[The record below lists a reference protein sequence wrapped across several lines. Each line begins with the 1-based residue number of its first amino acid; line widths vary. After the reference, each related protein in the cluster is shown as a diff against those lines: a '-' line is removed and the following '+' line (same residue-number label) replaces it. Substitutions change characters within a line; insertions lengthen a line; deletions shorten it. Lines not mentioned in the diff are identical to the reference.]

1 MTGPGDGEAEA
12 DDDFGWVRTAEASRL
27 LDLLRT
33 LRDPDIGDDPGHA
46 VKILNRIG
54 VLRDAENLLAD
65 ARSFQEWD
73 RELILAGAALQRDVA
88 QAAALLVGLWHQ
100 PDGADGDDHA
110 MAQVIGTEII
120 AEVARQR
127 IAVECTQLV
136 GILLAEA
143 ADPEHGPW
151 AASLVDLLVE
161 RFALGDGPPPA
172 ARAVPA
178 AAAARQPLA
187 PERLGRPERDIVLF
201 YAALVGAG
209 HRTHADR
216 LLDLT
221 LRAENRPGAVTK
233 LAQEFEHFVPRRDV
247 PARWLAR
254 AARDLQ
260 SKDSAIAVA
269 TELLAAPDP
278 LPEAVIATIAE
289 SWTPK
294 AIVQLCGGLREG
306 KAVEAILDRV
316 GGGPAAR
323 AAEVVDEWWQ
333 KAAPEAGLRLLLDAV
348 TGANRTDPR
357 KVSELR
363 DIAKDLGKPATGRLR
378 TRLLRRAAVGVGNRP
393 GADLVELLWM
403 IDGEKA
409 RREAAFEA
417 ADCLAQ
423 DAEPPVVIDYVA
435 ALHARGTAEARR
447 IIDIVRDAL
456 TDHWPCRSAAIAEVA
471 TGLWERPA
479 TREYGEQLLKQFLRN
494 QRAITGRD
502 VVIVLEKLRR
512 LPEPAMTDA
521 ERHQLLH
528 DTVALWSAVHLDDAW
543 TALSCDPDPKA
554 GEDRKA
560 LLTNW

>member
-1 MTGPGDGEAEA
+1 MTGPGDGGAEA
-12 DDDFGWVRTAEASRL
+12 DEDFGWVRTAETSRL

-33 LRDPDIGDDPGHA
+33 LRDPQIGDDPGHA
-46 VKILNRIG
+46 LKILNAIG
-54 VLRDAENLLAD
+54 VLRAAENLVAE

-88 QAAALLVGLWHQ
+88 QAAALLIELWHQ
-100 PDGADGDDHA
+100 PDHPGGDDHA
-110 MAQVIGTEII
+110 TARVIGTEII

-127 IAVECTQLV
+127 IAVECTQLI

-143 ADPEHGPW
+143 ADPEHGRW
-151 AASLVDLLVE
+151 ATSLADLLVQ
-161 RFALGDGPPPA
+161 RFALGDGPLPA
-172 ARAVPA
+172 ARAG
-178 AAAARQPLA
+178 ARQPLA
-187 PERLGRPERDIVLF
+187 AKRLGRPERDIVLF
-201 YAALVGAG
+201 YAALSGAG
-209 HRTHADR
+209 HRAQADR

-221 LRAENRPGAVTK
+221 LRAENRPGAVTR
-233 LAQEFEHFVPRRDV
+233 LALEFEHFVPRRDV

-254 AARDLQ
+254 AVGDLQ

-289 SWTPK
+289 TWTPK
-294 AIVQLCGGLREG
+294 AIVQLCGGLRAGE
-306 KAVEAILDRV
+306 AVEAILDRV
-316 GGGPAAR
+316 GGGPPMR
-323 AAEVVDEWWQ
+323 AAEVLDEWWQ
-333 KAAPEAGLRLLLDAV
+333 KAAPEVGLRLLLDAV
-348 TGANRTDPR
+348 TGATRRDPR
-357 KVSELR
+357 PLPELR
-363 DIAKDLGKPATGRLR
+363 DIAEDLGAWLR

-403 IDGEKA
+403 IEQEKA

-423 DAEPPVVIDYVA
+423 DAEPRVVIDYVS
-435 ALHARGTAEARR
+435 ALHARGSAEARR

-456 TDHWPCRSAAIAEVA
+456 TDRWPCRSAVIAEVA
-471 TGLWERPA
+471 AGLWERPE
-479 TREYGEQLLKQFLRN
+479 TREYGEQLLKQHLRN

-521 ERHQLLH
+521 ERRQLLH

-543 TALSCDPDPKA
+543 TALSADPDPKA
-554 GEDRKA
+554 PQDREA